1 MRFGRFLAVVA
12 CATLLAAC
20 ASTPT
25 PPAGEL
31 SGTPTAL
38 ESGPKKDPLN
48 TLNSTGRAGTLS
60 RSTVVNVDQSSVD
73 WLRGPSSDIWDRI
86 RKGFAMPDLEGT
98 LVDDR
103 TQWYAARPDY
113 MERMVGRS
121 SRYLYHIVEELE
133 RRKMPTELA
142 LLPFVES
149 AFNPQAEST
158 AKAAGMWQFIPST
171 GKTYNLKQNMFR
183 DERRD
188 VLASTDAALDYLQRL
203 YDMFGDWQLALAAYN
218 WGEGAVSRAIAR
230 NQARGLPTDY
240 ASLTMP
246 TETRYYVPKLQAVKN
261 IIANPAAYGVRLP
274 EIPDH
279 PYFVTVTTS
288 RDIDVALAAK
298 LANMPLD
305 EFKAL
310 NPSFNRPVILGA
322 ANPQILLPFENA
334 ERFQYNL
341 NTYRGGLSSW
351 TTVTVDSRERVES
364 LAARLNVD
372 VDTLREINR
381 IPKGMRLKAGSTV
394 MIPRTERHDQDISA
408 SLVDT
413 AMLAVEPD
421 VPDAK
426 RVVVRAGRK
435 DTVSTVARRY
445 GVSVKQVQSWNK
457 LSGSKLVAGQSLVL
471 MLRPNSAAAM
481 RAERA
486 GDEDDTPAKAA
497 PHGKSGG
504 KTQAVAKSEKSDKV
518 EKSSRSAKSANAEP
532 RKRVVVEA
540 SPHGSTSKSS
550 GKSATRESKSSP
562 TPATKSKSSRA
573 Q

>member
-1 MRFGRFLAVVA
+1 MKIGRLLAVVA
-12 CATLLAAC
+12 CAALLAAC

-25 PPAGEL
+25 PPEGADGAA
-31 SGTPTAL
+31 TAQTARRQ
-38 ESGPKKDPLN
+38 DPLN
-48 TLNSTGRAGTLS
+48 TLSDKSALSST
-60 RSTVVNVDQSSVD
+60 STINVDQGGLD
-73 WLRGPSSDIWDRI
+73 WLRGPSNDIWDRI
-86 RKGFAMPDLEGT
+86 RRGFAMQDLEGT

-103 TQWYAARPDY
+103 TQWYAQRPEY

-133 RRKMPTELA
+133 QRKMPTELA

-149 AFNPQAEST
+149 AFNPQAQST

-171 GKTYNLKQNMFR
+171 GKSYNLKQNMFR

-188 VLASTDAALDYLQRL
+188 VLASTDAALDYLARL
-203 YDMFGDWQLALAAYN
+203 YDMFGDWHLALAAYN

-240 ASLTMP
+240 ASLPMP
-246 TETRYYVPKLQAVKN
+246 NETRYYVPKLQAVKN
-261 IIANPAAYGVRLP
+261 IIANPAAYGVKLP

-288 RDIDVALAAK
+288 RDIDVNLAAK
-298 LANMPLD
+298 LADMSVE

-322 ANPQILLPFENA
+322 SNPQILLPFDNA

-351 TTVTVDSRERVES
+351 AAVTVDSRERVES

-372 VDTLREINR
+372 ADTLREINS

-394 MIPRTERHDQDISA
+394 MIPRSGRHDQDISA
-408 SLVDT
+408 TLADS
-413 AMLAVEPD
+413 AMLAMEPD
-421 VPDAK
+421 LPDAR
-426 RVVVRAGRK
+426 RVVVRAGRR
-435 DTVSTVARRY
+435 DTVTSVARRY
-445 GVSVKQVQSWNK
+445 GVSTGQVQSWNK
-457 LSGSKLVAGQSLVL
+457 LSGTKLVAGQSLVL
-471 MLRPNSAAAM
+471 MVPVRGAGAVRAA

-486 GDEDDTPAKAA
+486 DRAERAERAERSEPASRKEASGKA
-497 PHGKSGG
+497 GKGARVVRVAAKG
-504 KTQAVAKSEKSDKV
+504 KGEARQ
-518 EKSSRSAKSANAEP
+518 
-532 RKRVVVEA
+532 RVVVEA
-540 SPHGSTSKSS
+540 SPRRA
-550 GKSATRESKSSP
+550 GKAPAVAKVSAKT
-562 TPATKSKSSRA
+562 TTKASAKGAKAR
-573 Q
+573 

>member
-1 MRFGRFLAVVA
+1 MA
-12 CATLLAAC
+12 
-20 ASTPT
+20 
-25 PPAGEL
+25 
-31 SGTPTAL
+31 GTPTAL
-38 ESGPKKDPLN
+38 ESGPAKDPLN
-48 TLNSTGRAGTLS
+48 TLNSTGRAGSLAS
-60 RSTVVNVDQSSVD
+60 SNVAKVDQSSVD
-73 WLRGPSSDIWDRI
+73 WLRGPSNDIWDRI

-171 GKTYNLKQNMFR
+171 GKSYNLKQNMFR

-188 VLASTDAALDYLQRL
+188 VLASTDAALDYLSRL

-246 TETRYYVPKLQAVKN
+246 NETRYYVPKLQAVKN
-261 IIANPAAYGVRLP
+261 IIANPAAYGVKLP

-322 ANPQILLPFENA
+322 ANPQILLPFDNA

-341 NTYRGGLSSW
+341 NTYRGGLSTW
-351 TTVTVDSRERVES
+351 TAISVDSRERVEA

-372 VDTLREINR
+372 ADTLREINR

-394 MIPRTERHDQDISA
+394 MIPRTERHDQDVSA

-426 RVVVRAGRK
+426 RVVVKAGRK
-435 DTVSTVARRY
+435 DTVVSVARRY
-445 GVSVKQVQSWNK
+445 GVSPRQVQSWNK

-471 MLRPNSAAAM
+471 MVRPNSAAAA
-481 RAERA
+481 RAER
-486 GDEDDTPAKAA
+486 GDDGDDTPARGAA
-497 PHGKSGG
+497 QGKSHGK
-504 KTQAVAKSEKSDKV
+504 TVAAKSEKTSKSTKS
-518 EKSSRSAKSANAEP
+518 EKAEKAEP
-532 RKRVVVEA
+532 RKHVVVEA
-540 SPHGSTSKSS
+540 SPRKGTAKSTSKPAPAAPAKPAAAAKS
-550 GKSATRESKSSP
+550 GKGH
-562 TPATKSKSSRA
+562 SR
-573 Q
+573 

>member
-1 MRFGRFLAVVA
+1 MA
-12 CATLLAAC
+12 
-20 ASTPT
+20 
-25 PPAGEL
+25 
-31 SGTPTAL
+31 GTPTAL

-48 TLNSTGRAGTLS
+48 TLNSTGRAGSLS
-60 RSTVVNVDQSSVD
+60 GTNVVNVDQSGVD

-86 RKGFAMPDLEGT
+86 RKGFAMPELEGT

-188 VLASTDAALDYLQRL
+188 VLASTDAALDYLSRL
-203 YDMFGDWQLALAAYN
+203 YDMFGDWHLALAAYN

-246 TETRYYVPKLQAVKN
+246 NETRYYVPKLQAVKN
-261 IIANPAAYGVRLP
+261 IIANPAAYGVKLP

-322 ANPQILLPFENA
+322 ANPQILLPFDNA

-351 TTVTVDSRERVES
+351 TTVTVDSRERVEA

-372 VDTLREINR
+372 ADTLREINR

-394 MIPRTERHDQDISA
+394 MIPRNERHDQDISA

-426 RVVVRAGRK
+426 RVVVKAGRK
-435 DTVSTVARRY
+435 DTVSSVAHRY
-445 GVSVKQVQSWNK
+445 GVSTRQVQSWNR

-471 MLRPNSAAAM
+471 MVRPNSAAAA
-481 RAERA
+481 RAER
-486 GDEDDTPAKAA
+486 GDDGDDTPARATT
-497 PHGKSGG
+497 HGKTRG
-504 KTQAVAKSEKSDKV
+504 KTQAQAAAKSEK
-518 EKSSRSAKSANAEP
+518 AEP

-540 SPHGSTSKSS
+540 TPRKGAAKSTGKPAPAAPSKSTASAKSTKS
-550 GKSATRESKSSP
+550 GKAHSH
-562 TPATKSKSSRA
+562 
-573 Q
+573 

>member
-1 MRFGRFLAVVA
+1 MQFGRFLAVVA
-12 CATLLAAC
+12 CAALVAAC

-25 PPAGEL
+25 PPAGEMA
-31 SGTPTAL
+31 GTTTAL
-38 ESGPKKDPLN
+38 ESGPPKDPLN
-48 TLNSTGRAGTLS
+48 TLNSTGKPGTLGS
-60 RSTVVNVDQSSVD
+60 TTVVNVDQVSLD
-73 WLRGPSSDIWDRI
+73 WLRGPSNDIWDRI
-86 RKGFAMPDLEGT
+86 RRGFAMQDLEGT

-171 GKTYNLKQNMFR
+171 GKSYNLKQNMFR

-188 VLASTDAALDYLQRL
+188 VLASTDAALDYLSRL
-203 YDMFGDWQLALAAYN
+203 YDMFGDWHLALAAYN

-246 TETRYYVPKLQAVKN
+246 NETRYYVPKLQAVKN
-261 IIANPAAYGVRLP
+261 IIANPATYGVKLP

-322 ANPQILLPFENA
+322 ANPQILLPFDNA
-334 ERFQYNL
+334 ERFQFNL

-351 TTVTVDSRERVES
+351 TAVTVDSRERVEA

-372 VDTLREINR
+372 ADTLREINR

-394 MIPRTERHDQDISA
+394 MIPRSERHDQDISA

-413 AMLAVEPD
+413 AMLSVEPD

-426 RVVVRAGRK
+426 RIVVRASRR
-435 DTVSTVARRY
+435 DTVVSVARRY
-445 GVSVKQVQSWNK
+445 GVSPRQVQSWNK

-471 MLRPNSAAAM
+471 MVRPNSAAAA
-481 RAERA
+481 RAAR
-486 GDEDDTPAKAA
+486 DDDDDTPVRAA
-497 PHGKSGG
+497 TRGKPEPRGRADS
-504 KTQAVAKSEKSDKV
+504 
-518 EKSSRSAKSANAEP
+518 KSARAEKTEKAEP

-540 SPHGSTSKSS
+540 TPRKGAAKPASRAAPAKVVRETKPSPAPKASASSKS
-550 GKSATRESKSSP
+550 KVH
-562 TPATKSKSSRA
+562 
-573 Q
+573 

>member
-1 MRFGRFLAVVA
+1 MKIGRLLAVVA
-12 CATLLAAC
+12 CAALLAAC
-20 ASTPT
+20 AGTPT
-25 PPAGEL
+25 PPGAADGV
-31 SGTPTAL
+31 STTA
-38 ESGPKKDPLN
+38 SASKPAYSKPDPLN
-48 TLNSTGRAGTLS
+48 SINSAAVINLDRDSL
-60 RSTVVNVDQSSVD
+60 D
-73 WLRGPSSDIWDRI
+73 WMRGPSSDIWDRI
-86 RKGFAMPDLEGT
+86 RRGFGMPDLEGT

-103 TQWYAARPDY
+103 TQWYAQRPEY
-113 MERMVGRS
+113 MERMVARS

-171 GKTYNLKQNMFR
+171 GKDYKLKQNMFR

-246 TETRYYVPKLQAVKN
+246 NETRYYVPKLQAVKN
-261 IIANPAAYGVRLP
+261 IIANPQMYGVKLP
-274 EIPDH
+274 DIPDH

-288 RDIDVALAAK
+288 RDIDVSLAAK

-322 ANPQILLPFENA
+322 ANPQILLPFDNA

-351 TTVTVDSRERVES
+351 TAVTVDNRERIEA
-364 LAARLNVD
+364 LAARLNID
-372 VDTLREINR
+372 ADTIREINR

-394 MIPRTERHDQDISA
+394 VVPRSENHSQDISA
-408 SLVDT
+408 TL
-413 AMLAVEPD
+413 AENAIMAVEPD
-421 VPDAK
+421 VPDAR
-426 RVVVRAGRK
+426 RVVVRAGRR
-435 DTVSTVARRY
+435 DTVVSLAHRY
-445 GVSVKQVQSWNK
+445 GVSAGQVQSWNK
-457 LSGSKLVAGQSLVL
+457 LSGTKLVAGQSLVL
-471 MLRPNSAAAM
+471 MVPARSAARFASATDTQSTASALAPVRGELVQATAKG
-481 RAERA
+481 RAAGRQRVTVEAAPRKAAAGAGRA
-486 GDEDDTPAKAA
+486 AKAA
-497 PHGKSGG
+497 P
-504 KTQAVAKSEKSDKV
+504 AVPAAKAGAKP
-518 EKSSRSAKSANAEP
+518 SAKPA
-532 RKRVVVEA
+532 
-540 SPHGSTSKSS
+540 
-550 GKSATRESKSSP
+550 GKAAAA
-562 TPATKSKSSRA
+562 PAKTKAHAR
-573 Q
+573 

>member
-1 MRFGRFLAVVA
+1 MKIGRLLAVVA
-12 CATLLAAC
+12 CAALLAAC

-25 PPAGEL
+25 PPEGADGAA
-31 SGTPTAL
+31 TAQTA
-38 ESGPKKDPLN
+38 KRDPLN
-48 TLNSTGRAGTLS
+48 TLSDKSALSST
-60 RSTVVNVDQSSVD
+60 STINVDQGGLD
-73 WLRGPSSDIWDRI
+73 WLRGPSNDIWDRI
-86 RKGFAMPDLEGT
+86 RRGFAMTDLEGT

-103 TQWYAARPDY
+103 TQWYAQRPEY

-133 RRKMPTELA
+133 QRKMPTELA

-149 AFNPQAEST
+149 AFNPQAQST

-171 GKTYNLKQNMFR
+171 GKSYNLKQNMFR

-188 VLASTDAALDYLQRL
+188 VLASTDAALDYLARL
-203 YDMFGDWQLALAAYN
+203 YDMFGDWHLALAAYN

-240 ASLTMP
+240 ASLPMP
-246 TETRYYVPKLQAVKN
+246 NETRYYVPKLQAVKN
-261 IIANPAAYGVRLP
+261 IIANPAAYGVKLP

-288 RDIDVALAAK
+288 RDIDVNLAAK
-298 LANMPLD
+298 LADMSVE

-322 ANPQILLPFENA
+322 SNPQILLPFDNA

-351 TTVTVDSRERVES
+351 AAVTVDSRERVES

-372 VDTLREINR
+372 ADTLREINS

-394 MIPRTERHDQDISA
+394 MIPRSGRHDQDISA
-408 SLVDT
+408 TLADS
-413 AMLAVEPD
+413 AMLAMEPD
-421 VPDAK
+421 LPDAR
-426 RVVVRAGRK
+426 RVVVRAGRR
-435 DTVSTVARRY
+435 DTVTSVARRY
-445 GVSVKQVQSWNK
+445 GVSAGQVQSWNK
-457 LSGSKLVAGQSLVL
+457 LSGTKLVAGQSLVL
-471 MLRPNSAAAM
+471 MVPVRGAGAVRAA

-486 GDEDDTPAKAA
+486 DRAERAERAER
-497 PHGKSGG
+497 S
-504 KTQAVAKSEKSDKV
+504 TQASRKEPSGKAGKAGKV
-518 EKSSRSAKSANAEP
+518 VRVSAKGKGEA
-532 RKRVVVEA
+532 RQRVVVEA
-540 SPHGSTSKSS
+540 SPRRA
-550 GKSATRESKSSP
+550 GKAPAVAKVSAKT
-562 TPATKSKSSRA
+562 TTKASAKGVKAR
-573 Q
+573 

>member
-1 MRFGRFLAVVA
+1 MKIGRLLAVVA
-12 CATLLAAC
+12 CAALLAAC

-25 PPAGEL
+25 PPGAADGV
-31 SGTPTAL
+31 TTTA
-38 ESGPKKDPLN
+38 SASKPAYSKPDPLN
-48 TLNSTGRAGTLS
+48 SINSAAVINLDRDSL
-60 RSTVVNVDQSSVD
+60 D

-86 RKGFAMPDLEGT
+86 RRGFGMPDLEGT

-103 TQWYAARPDY
+103 TQWYAQRPEY
-113 MERMVGRS
+113 MERMVARS

-171 GKTYNLKQNMFR
+171 GKDYKLKQNMFR

-246 TETRYYVPKLQAVKN
+246 NETRYYVPKLQAVKN
-261 IIANPAAYGVRLP
+261 IIANPQMYGVKLP
-274 EIPDH
+274 DIPDH

-288 RDIDVALAAK
+288 RDIDVSLAAK
-298 LANMPLD
+298 LANMPID

-322 ANPQILLPFENA
+322 ANPQILLPFDNA

-351 TTVTVDSRERVES
+351 SAVTVDSRERIEA

-372 VDTLREINR
+372 ADTLREINS

-394 MIPRTERHDQDISA
+394 MIPRSGRHDQDISA
-408 SLVDT
+408 TLADS
-413 AMLAVEPD
+413 AMLAMEPD
-421 VPDAK
+421 LPDAR
-426 RVVVRAGRK
+426 RVVVRASRR
-435 DTVSTVARRY
+435 DTVASVARRY
-445 GVSVKQVQSWNK
+445 GVSAGQVQSWNK
-457 LSGSKLVAGQSLVL
+457 LSGTKLVAGQSLVL
-471 MLRPNSAAAM
+471 MVPVRGAGAVRAARAEQAD

-486 GDEDDTPAKAA
+486 EHSERAERSSK
-497 PHGKSGG
+497 GG
-504 KTQAVAKSEKSDKV
+504 IVRT
-518 EKSSRSAKSANAEP
+518 SAKGKAEP
-532 RKRVVVEA
+532 RKRITVEA
-540 SPHGSTSKSS
+540 SSRHTAAK
-550 GKSATRESKSSP
+550 AARESKPGP
-562 TPATKSKSSRA
+562 TVKASAKAGTKGAKAR
-573 Q
+573 

>member
-1 MRFGRFLAVVA
+1 MKIGRLLAVVA

-25 PPAGEL
+25 PPDGANGAA
-31 SGTPTAL
+31 TAQTA
-38 ESGPKKDPLN
+38 KRQDPLN
-48 TLNSTGRAGTLS
+48 SLSDKSALSSASTI
-60 RSTVVNVDQSSVD
+60 NVDQGGLD
-73 WLRGPSSDIWDRI
+73 WLRGPSNDIWDRI
-86 RKGFAMPDLEGT
+86 RRGFAMQDLEGT

-103 TQWYAARPDY
+103 TQWYAQRPEY

-149 AFNPQAEST
+149 AFNPQAQST

-171 GKTYNLKQNMFR
+171 GKSYNLKQNMFR

-188 VLASTDAALDYLQRL
+188 VLASTDAALDYLARL
-203 YDMFGDWQLALAAYN
+203 YDMFGDWHLALAAYN

-240 ASLTMP
+240 ASLPMP
-246 TETRYYVPKLQAVKN
+246 NETRYYVPKLQAVKN

-288 RDIDVALAAK
+288 RDIDVNLAAK
-298 LANMPLD
+298 LADMSVE

-322 ANPQILLPFENA
+322 SNPQILLPFDNA

-351 TTVTVDSRERVES
+351 SAVTVDSRERIEA

-372 VDTLREINR
+372 ADTLREINS

-394 MIPRTERHDQDISA
+394 MIPRSGRHDQDISA
-408 SLVDT
+408 TLADS
-413 AMLAVEPD
+413 AMLAMEPD
-421 VPDAK
+421 LPDAR
-426 RVVVRAGRK
+426 RVVVRASRR
-435 DTVSTVARRY
+435 DTVASVARRY
-445 GVSVKQVQSWNK
+445 GVSAGQVQSWNK
-457 LSGSKLVAGQSLVL
+457 LSGTKLVAGQSLVL
-471 MLRPNSAAAM
+471 MVPVRGAGAVRAARAEQAD

-486 GDEDDTPAKAA
+486 DRADRSERSSKGGVVRASAK
-497 PHGKSGG
+497 G
-504 KTQAVAKSEKSDKV
+504 KT
-518 EKSSRSAKSANAEP
+518 EP
-532 RKRVVVEA
+532 RKRVTVEA
-540 SPHGSTSKSS
+540 SSRRTAVKAAP
-550 GKSATRESKSSP
+550 ARVVRESKPGP
-562 TPATKSKSSRA
+562 TVKASAKAGTKGAKAR
-573 Q
+573 

>member
-1 MRFGRFLAVVA
+1 MKIGRLLAVVA
-12 CATLLAAC
+12 CAALLAAC

-25 PPAGEL
+25 PPEGADGAA
-31 SGTPTAL
+31 TAQTARRQ
-38 ESGPKKDPLN
+38 DPLN
-48 TLNSTGRAGTLS
+48 TLSDKSALSST
-60 RSTVVNVDQSSVD
+60 STINVDQGGLD
-73 WLRGPSSDIWDRI
+73 WLRGPSNDIWDRI
-86 RKGFAMPDLEGT
+86 RRGFAMTDLEGT

-103 TQWYAARPDY
+103 TQWYAQRPEY

-133 RRKMPTELA
+133 QRKMPTELA

-149 AFNPQAEST
+149 AFNPQAQST

-171 GKTYNLKQNMFR
+171 GKSYNLKQNMFR

-188 VLASTDAALDYLQRL
+188 VLASTDAALDYLARL
-203 YDMFGDWQLALAAYN
+203 YDMFGDWHLALAAYN

-240 ASLTMP
+240 ASLPMP
-246 TETRYYVPKLQAVKN
+246 NETRYYVPKLQAVKN
-261 IIANPAAYGVRLP
+261 IIANPAAYGVKLP

-288 RDIDVALAAK
+288 RDIDVNLAAK
-298 LANMPLD
+298 LADMSVE

-322 ANPQILLPFENA
+322 SNPQILLPFDNA

-351 TTVTVDSRERVES
+351 AAVTVDSRERVES

-372 VDTLREINR
+372 ADTLREINS

-394 MIPRTERHDQDISA
+394 MIPRSGRHDQDISA
-408 SLVDT
+408 TLADS
-413 AMLAVEPD
+413 AMLAMEPD
-421 VPDAK
+421 LPDAR
-426 RVVVRAGRK
+426 RVVVRASRR
-435 DTVSTVARRY
+435 DTVATVARRY
-445 GVSVKQVQSWNK
+445 GVSAGQVQSWNK
-457 LSGSKLVAGQSLVL
+457 LSGTKLVAGQSLVL
-471 MLRPNSAAAM
+471 MVPVRGAGAVRAA

-486 GDEDDTPAKAA
+486 DRAERAERSEPASHKEPSGKA
-497 PHGKSGG
+497 GKG
-504 KTQAVAKSEKSDKV
+504 ARVV
-518 EKSSRSAKSANAEP
+518 RVSAKGKADT
-532 RKRVVVEA
+532 RQRVVVEA
-540 SPHGSTSKSS
+540 SPRRA
-550 GKSATRESKSSP
+550 GKAPAVAKVSAKT
-562 TPATKSKSSRA
+562 TTKASAKGAKAR
-573 Q
+573 

>member
-1 MRFGRFLAVVA
+1 MKIGRLLAVVA
-12 CATLLAAC
+12 CAALLAAC

-25 PPAGEL
+25 PPDADADGA
-31 SGTPTAL
+31 TAQTARR
-38 ESGPKKDPLN
+38 PDPLN
-48 TLNSTGRAGTLS
+48 SLSGKSALSSTTI
-60 RSTVVNVDQSSVD
+60 NVDQGGLD
-73 WLRGPSSDIWDRI
+73 WLRGPSNDIWDRI
-86 RKGFAMPDLEGT
+86 RRGFAMQDLEGT

-103 TQWYAARPDY
+103 TQWYAQRPEY

-149 AFNPQAEST
+149 AFNPQAQSS

-171 GKTYNLKQNMFR
+171 GKSYNLKQNMFR

-203 YDMFGDWQLALAAYN
+203 YDMFGDWHLALAAYN

-246 TETRYYVPKLQAVKN
+246 NETRYYVPKLQAVKN

-288 RDIDVALAAK
+288 RDIDVNLAAK
-298 LANMPLD
+298 LADMTLE

-322 ANPQILLPFENA
+322 SNPQILLPFDNA

-351 TTVTVDSRERVES
+351 TAVTVDGRERVES

-372 VDTLREINR
+372 ADTLREINS

-394 MIPRTERHDQDISA
+394 MIPRSGRHDQDISA
-408 SLVDT
+408 TLADT
-413 AMLAVEPD
+413 AMLAMEPD
-421 VPDAK
+421 LPDAR
-426 RVVVRAGRK
+426 RVVVRAGRR
-435 DTVSTVARRY
+435 DTVASVARRY
-445 GVSVKQVQSWNK
+445 GVSQGQVQSWNK
-457 LSGSKLVAGQSLVL
+457 LSGTKLVAGQSLVL
-471 MLRPNSAAAM
+471 MVPVRGAGAVRAA

-486 GDEDDTPAKAA
+486 DRAEREERAERGSK
-497 PHGKSGG
+497 GG
-504 KTQAVAKSEKSDKV
+504 IVRV
-518 EKSSRSAKSANAEP
+518 SAKGGRGKAEP
-532 RKRVVVEA
+532 RKRITVEA
-540 SPHGSTSKSS
+540 SARGGAKAAPARVVREAKAGPVVKASAKSS
-550 GKSATRESKSSP
+550 VKASSKGSKTR
-562 TPATKSKSSRA
+562 
-573 Q
+573 

>member
-1 MRFGRFLAVVA
+1 MKIGRLLAVVA
-12 CATLLAAC
+12 CAALLAAC

-25 PPAGEL
+25 PPEGADGAA
-31 SGTPTAL
+31 TAQTARRQ
-38 ESGPKKDPLN
+38 DPLN
-48 TLNSTGRAGTLS
+48 TLSDKSALSST
-60 RSTVVNVDQSSVD
+60 STINVDQGGLD
-73 WLRGPSSDIWDRI
+73 WLRGPSNDIWDRI
-86 RKGFAMPDLEGT
+86 RRGFAMTDLEGT

-103 TQWYAARPDY
+103 TQWYAQRPEY

-133 RRKMPTELA
+133 QRKMPTELA

-149 AFNPQAEST
+149 AFNPQAQST

-171 GKTYNLKQNMFR
+171 GKSYNLKQNMFR

-188 VLASTDAALDYLQRL
+188 VLASTDAALDYLARL
-203 YDMFGDWQLALAAYN
+203 YDMFGDWHLALAAYN

-240 ASLTMP
+240 ASLPMP
-246 TETRYYVPKLQAVKN
+246 NETRYYVPKLQAVKN
-261 IIANPAAYGVRLP
+261 IIANPAAYGVKLP

-288 RDIDVALAAK
+288 RDIDVNLAAK
-298 LANMPLD
+298 LADMSVE

-322 ANPQILLPFENA
+322 SNPQILLPFDNA

-351 TTVTVDSRERVES
+351 AAVTVDSRERVES

-372 VDTLREINR
+372 ADTLREINS

-394 MIPRTERHDQDISA
+394 MIPRSGRHDQDISA
-408 SLVDT
+408 TLADS
-413 AMLAVEPD
+413 AMLAMEPD
-421 VPDAK
+421 LPDAR
-426 RVVVRAGRK
+426 RVVVRAGRR
-435 DTVSTVARRY
+435 DTVTSVARRY
-445 GVSVKQVQSWNK
+445 GVSTGQVQSWNK
-457 LSGSKLVAGQSLVL
+457 LSGTKLVAGQSLVL
-471 MLRPNSAAAM
+471 MVPVRGAGAVRAA

-486 GDEDDTPAKAA
+486 DRAERAERAELPSRKEPA
-497 PHGKSGG
+497 GKGG
-504 KTQAVAKSEKSDKV
+504 KVV
-518 EKSSRSAKSANAEP
+518 RVSAKGKADT
-532 RKRVVVEA
+532 RQRVVVEA
-540 SPHGSTSKSS
+540 SPRRASKAPAVA
-550 GKSATRESKSSP
+550 KVSAKT
-562 TPATKSKSSRA
+562 TTKASAKGVKAR
-573 Q
+573 

>member
-12 CATLLAAC
+12 CAALLAAC
-20 ASTPT
+20 AGTPT
-25 PPAGEL
+25 PPAGEMA
-31 SGTPTAL
+31 GTPTAL
-38 ESGPKKDPLN
+38 ESGPPKDPLN
-48 TLNSTGRAGTLS
+48 TLNSTGRAGSLAGAP
-60 RSTVVNVDQSSVD
+60 VVNVDQASVD
-73 WLRGPSSDIWDRI
+73 WLRGPSADIWARI
-86 RKGFAMPDLEGT
+86 RKGFTMPDLEGT

-133 RRKMPTELA
+133 RRNMPTELA

-158 AKAAGMWQFIPST
+158 AKAAGMWQFIPSA
-171 GKTYNLKQNMFR
+171 GKSYNLKQNMFR

-188 VLASTDAALDYLQRL
+188 VLASTDAALDYLSRL
-203 YDMFGDWQLALAAYN
+203 HDMFGDWHLALAAYN

-246 TETRYYVPKLQAVKN
+246 NETRYYVPKLQAVKN
-261 IIANPAAYGVRLP
+261 IIANPAAYGVKLP
-274 EIPDH
+274 DIPDH

-322 ANPQILLPFENA
+322 ANPQILLPFDNA

-341 NTYRGGLSSW
+341 NTYRGGLSTW
-351 TTVTVDSRERVES
+351 TAISVDSRERVEA

-372 VDTLREINR
+372 ADTLREINR

-426 RVVVRAGRK
+426 RVVVKAGRR
-435 DTVSTVARRY
+435 DTVVSVARRY
-445 GVSVKQVQSWNK
+445 GVSPRQVQSWNK

-471 MLRPNSAAAM
+471 MLRPNSAAAA
-481 RAERA
+481 RAER
-486 GDEDDTPAKAA
+486 GDDGDDAPARSAA
-497 PHGKSGG
+497 RGKSTG
-504 KTQAVAKSEKSDKV
+504 KPAGKAVAARSSKADKAEK
-518 EKSSRSAKSANAEP
+518 AEP

-540 SPHGSTSKSS
+540 
-550 GKSATRESKSSP
+550 
-562 TPATKSKSSRA
+562 TPRKAAATKSAAKPAPAKSTSSATSAKSTKGHAR
-573 Q
+573 

>member
-1 MRFGRFLAVVA
+1 MKFGRLLAVFA
-12 CATLLAAC
+12 CAALLAAC

-25 PPAGEL
+25 PPTGATAGATTSL
-31 SGTPTAL
+31 VDS
-38 ESGPKKDPLN
+38 SKKDPLN
-48 TLNSTGRAGTLS
+48 TLNSTGTAGSLS
-60 RSTVVNVDQSSVD
+60 STTVINVDEVSVD
-73 WLRGPSSDIWDRI
+73 WMRGPSTDIWDRI
-86 RKGFAMPDLEGT
+86 RRGFAMQDLEGT

-103 TQWYAARPDY
+103 TQWYAARPEY

-188 VLASTDAALDYLQRL
+188 VLASTDAALDYLGRL
-203 YDMFGDWQLALAAYN
+203 YDMFGDWHLALAAYN

-246 TETRYYVPKLQAVKN
+246 NETRYYVPKLQAVKN
-261 IIANPAAYGVRLP
+261 IIANPAAYGVKLP
-274 EIPDH
+274 DIPDH

-298 LANMPLD
+298 LANMPIE

-310 NPSFNRPVILGA
+310 NPSFNKPVILGA
-322 ANPQILLPFENA
+322 ANPQILLPFDNA

-351 TTVTVDSRERVES
+351 TAVTVDSRERVEA

-372 VDTLREINR
+372 ADTLREINR

-394 MIPRTERHDQDISA
+394 MIPRTGPHDQDISA
-408 SLVDT
+408 SVAET
-413 AMLAVEPD
+413 AMMLVEPD
-421 VPDAK
+421 VPDAQ
-426 RVVVRAGRK
+426 RIVVKAGRR
-435 DTVSTVARRY
+435 DTVASVARRY
-445 GVSVKQVQSWNK
+445 GVSVRQVQSWNK
-457 LSGSKLVAGQSLVL
+457 LSGSKLVSGQSLVL
-471 MLRPNSAAAM
+471 MVRPSVAARAAAEPPEPPARVGAPSPKGRSARAAHEVQARGKT
-481 RAERA
+481 RAEPVRRVA
-486 GDEDDTPAKAA
+486 AEPAARKSARPAKAA
-497 PHGKSGG
+497 P
-504 KTQAVAKSEKSDKV
+504 A
-518 EKSSRSAKSANAEP
+518 
-532 RKRVVVEA
+532 
-540 SPHGSTSKSS
+540 
-550 GKSATRESKSSP
+550 
-562 TPATKSKSSRA
+562 PATARAAAPAKAAPKASASKRGGH
-573 Q
+573 

>member
-1 MRFGRFLAVVA
+1 MA
-12 CATLLAAC
+12 
-20 ASTPT
+20 
-25 PPAGEL
+25 
-31 SGTPTAL
+31 GTPTAL
-38 ESGPKKDPLN
+38 ESGPPKDPLN
-48 TLNSTGRAGTLS
+48 TLNSTGRAGSLAS
-60 RSTVVNVDQSSVD
+60 GAPVVNVDQSSVD
-73 WLRGPSSDIWDRI
+73 WLRGPSSDIWGRI

-133 RRKMPTELA
+133 RRNMPTELA

-188 VLASTDAALDYLQRL
+188 VLASTDAALDYLSRL

-246 TETRYYVPKLQAVKN
+246 NETRYYVPKLQAVKN
-261 IIANPAAYGVRLP
+261 IIANPAAYGVKLP
-274 EIPDH
+274 DIPDH

-322 ANPQILLPFENA
+322 ANPQILLPFDNA

-341 NTYRGGLSSW
+341 NTYRGGLSTW
-351 TTVTVDSRERVES
+351 TAMTVDSRERVEA

-394 MIPRTERHDQDISA
+394 MIPRTDRHDQDISA

-421 VPDAK
+421 VPDAR
-426 RVVVRAGRK
+426 RVVVKAGRK
-435 DTVSTVARRY
+435 DTVSSVAHRY
-445 GVSVKQVQSWNK
+445 GVSVRQVQSWNK

-471 MLRPNSAAAM
+471 MVRPNSAAAA
-481 RAERA
+481 RAER
-486 GDEDDTPAKAA
+486 GDDGDDTPVRGKAVHGKTVSAKA
-497 PHGKSGG
+497 
-504 KTQAVAKSEKSDKV
+504 EKA
-518 EKSSRSAKSANAEP
+518 EKASVSRSSKAEKAEP

-540 SPHGSTSKSS
+540 APRKGATATRSTSKPAPAAPAKSTSS
-550 GKSATRESKSSP
+550 AKAAK
-562 TPATKSKSSRA
+562 AHSR
-573 Q
+573 

>member
-1 MRFGRFLAVVA
+1 MPPD
-12 CATLLAAC
+12 ATDGVTATASAAK
-20 ASTPT
+20 
-25 PPAGEL
+25 PAY
-31 SGTPTAL
+31 SKP
-38 ESGPKKDPLN
+38 DPLN
-48 TLNSTGRAGTLS
+48 SINSTGVINLDRDSL
-60 RSTVVNVDQSSVD
+60 D

-86 RKGFAMPDLEGT
+86 RRGFAMPDLEGT

-103 TQWYAARPDY
+103 TQWYAQRPEY

-171 GKTYNLKQNMFR
+171 GKSYNLKQNMFR

-240 ASLTMP
+240 ASLNMP
-246 TETRYYVPKLQAVKN
+246 NETRYYVPKLQAVKN
-261 IIANPAAYGVRLP
+261 IIANPQLYGVKLP
-274 EIPDH
+274 DIPDH

-288 RDIDVALAAK
+288 RDIDVSLAAK
-298 LANMPLD
+298 LANLPLD

-322 ANPQILLPFENA
+322 ANPQILLPFDNA

-351 TTVTVDSRERVES
+351 TAVTVDNRERIEA
-364 LAARLNVD
+364 LAARLNID
-372 VDTLREINR
+372 ADTIREINR

-394 MIPRTERHDQDISA
+394 VVPRSEERNQDISA
-408 SLVDT
+408 TLAESATL
-413 AMLAVEPD
+413 AMEPD
-421 VPDAK
+421 VPDA
-426 RVVVRAGRK
+426 RRLVVRAGRR
-435 DTVSTVARRY
+435 DTVASVAHRY
-445 GVSVKQVQSWNK
+445 GVSPGQVQSWNK
-457 LSGSKLVAGQSLVL
+457 LSGTKLVAGQSLVL
-471 MLRPNSAAAM
+471 MVPAGSAAARM
-481 RAERA
+481 ASAPPAPSTASALVPTRAERPEVVRASAKGRA
-486 GDEDDTPAKAA
+486 GARQRVTVEAAPHKMAAGKGTAKAAPVVKASAKPAGRSAASSSGGPAKAA
-497 PHGKSGG
+497 GK
-504 KTQAVAKSEKSDKV
+504 KA
-518 EKSSRSAKSANAEP
+518 
-532 RKRVVVEA
+532 
-540 SPHGSTSKSS
+540 H
-550 GKSATRESKSSP
+550 TR
-562 TPATKSKSSRA
+562 
-573 Q
+573 

>member
-1 MRFGRFLAVVA
+1 MKIGRLLAVVA
-12 CATLLAAC
+12 CAALLAAC

-25 PPAGEL
+25 PPEGADGAA
-31 SGTPTAL
+31 TAQTA
-38 ESGPKKDPLN
+38 KRQDPLN
-48 TLNSTGRAGTLS
+48 TLSDKSALSST
-60 RSTVVNVDQSSVD
+60 STINVDQGGLD
-73 WLRGPSSDIWDRI
+73 WLRGPSNDIWDRI
-86 RKGFAMPDLEGT
+86 RRGFAMQDLEGT

-103 TQWYAARPDY
+103 TQWYAQRPEY

-133 RRKMPTELA
+133 QRKMPTELA

-149 AFNPQAEST
+149 AFNPQAQST

-171 GKTYNLKQNMFR
+171 GKSYNLKQNMFR

-188 VLASTDAALDYLQRL
+188 VLASTDAALDYLARL
-203 YDMFGDWQLALAAYN
+203 YDMFGDWHLALAAYN

-240 ASLTMP
+240 ASLPMP
-246 TETRYYVPKLQAVKN
+246 NETRYYVPKLQAVKN
-261 IIANPAAYGVRLP
+261 IIANPAAYGVKLP

-288 RDIDVALAAK
+288 RDIDVNLAAK
-298 LANMPLD
+298 LADMSVE

-322 ANPQILLPFENA
+322 SNPQILLPFDNA

-351 TTVTVDSRERVES
+351 AAVTVDSRERVES

-372 VDTLREINR
+372 ADTLREINS

-394 MIPRTERHDQDISA
+394 MIPRSGRHDQDISA
-408 SLVDT
+408 TLADS
-413 AMLAVEPD
+413 AMLAMEPD
-421 VPDAK
+421 LPDAR
-426 RVVVRAGRK
+426 RVVVRASRR
-435 DTVSTVARRY
+435 DTVASVARRY
-445 GVSVKQVQSWNK
+445 GVSAGQVQSWNK
-457 LSGSKLVAGQSLVL
+457 LSGTKLVAGQSLVL
-471 MLRPNSAAAM
+471 MVPVRGAGAVRAA

-486 GDEDDTPAKAA
+486 DRAERAERSEQASRKEPSGKA
-497 PHGKSGG
+497 GKG
-504 KTQAVAKSEKSDKV
+504 ARVV
-518 EKSSRSAKSANAEP
+518 RVSAKGKGE
-532 RKRVVVEA
+532 RQRVVVEA
-540 SPHGSTSKSS
+540 SPRRA
-550 GKSATRESKSSP
+550 GKAPAVAKVSAKT
-562 TPATKSKSSRA
+562 TTKASAKGVKAR
-573 Q
+573 

>member
-1 MRFGRFLAVVA
+1 MKIGRLLAVVA
-12 CATLLAAC
+12 CAALLAAC

-25 PPAGEL
+25 PPEGADGAA
-31 SGTPTAL
+31 TAQTA
-38 ESGPKKDPLN
+38 KRDPLN
-48 TLNSTGRAGTLS
+48 TLSDKSALSST
-60 RSTVVNVDQSSVD
+60 STINVDQGGLD
-73 WLRGPSSDIWDRI
+73 WLRGPSNDIWDRI
-86 RKGFAMPDLEGT
+86 RRGFAMTDLEGT

-103 TQWYAARPDY
+103 TQWYAQRPEY

-133 RRKMPTELA
+133 QRKMPTELA

-149 AFNPQAEST
+149 AFNPQAQST

-171 GKTYNLKQNMFR
+171 GKSYNLKQNMFR

-188 VLASTDAALDYLQRL
+188 VLASTDAALDYLARL
-203 YDMFGDWQLALAAYN
+203 YDMFGDWHLALAAYN

-240 ASLTMP
+240 ASLPMP
-246 TETRYYVPKLQAVKN
+246 NETRYYVPKLQAVKN
-261 IIANPAAYGVRLP
+261 IIANPAAYGVKLP

-288 RDIDVALAAK
+288 RDIDVNLAAK
-298 LANMPLD
+298 LADMSVE

-322 ANPQILLPFENA
+322 SNPQILLPFDNA

-351 TTVTVDSRERVES
+351 AAVTVDSRERVES

-372 VDTLREINR
+372 ADTLREINS

-394 MIPRTERHDQDISA
+394 MIPRSGRHDQDISA
-408 SLVDT
+408 TLADS
-413 AMLAVEPD
+413 AMLAMEPD
-421 VPDAK
+421 LPDAR
-426 RVVVRAGRK
+426 RVVVRASRR
-435 DTVSTVARRY
+435 DTVASVARRY
-445 GVSVKQVQSWNK
+445 GVSAGQVQSWNK
-457 LSGSKLVAGQSLVL
+457 LSGTKLVAGQSLVL
-471 MLRPNSAAAM
+471 MVPVRGAGAVRAA

-486 GDEDDTPAKAA
+486 DRADRAERADRSERSEQASRKEST
-497 PHGKSGG
+497 GKGG
-504 KTQAVAKSEKSDKV
+504 KGARVV
-518 EKSSRSAKSANAEP
+518 RVSAKGEARQRA
-532 RKRVVVEA
+532 VVEA
-540 SPHGSTSKSS
+540 SPRRGGKAPAVAKVSAKTTTKAS
-550 GKSATRESKSSP
+550 GKGVKAR
-562 TPATKSKSSRA
+562 
-573 Q
+573 

>member
-1 MRFGRFLAVVA
+1 MKIGRLLAVVA
-12 CATLLAAC
+12 CAALLAAC

-25 PPAGEL
+25 PPEGADGAA
-31 SGTPTAL
+31 TAQTARRQ
-38 ESGPKKDPLN
+38 DPLN
-48 TLNSTGRAGTLS
+48 TLSDKSALSST
-60 RSTVVNVDQSSVD
+60 STINVDQGGLD

-86 RKGFAMPDLEGT
+86 RRGFAMTDLEGT

-103 TQWYAARPDY
+103 TQWYAQRPEY

-133 RRKMPTELA
+133 QRKMPTELA

-149 AFNPQAEST
+149 AFNPQAQST

-171 GKTYNLKQNMFR
+171 GKSYNLKQNMFR

-188 VLASTDAALDYLQRL
+188 VLASTDAALDYLARL
-203 YDMFGDWQLALAAYN
+203 YDMFGDWHLALAAYN

-240 ASLTMP
+240 ASLPMP
-246 TETRYYVPKLQAVKN
+246 NETRYYVPKLQAVKN
-261 IIANPAAYGVRLP
+261 IIANPAAYGVKLP

-288 RDIDVALAAK
+288 RDIDVNLAAK
-298 LANMPLD
+298 LADMSVE

-322 ANPQILLPFENA
+322 SNPQILLPFDNA

-351 TTVTVDSRERVES
+351 AAVTVDSRERVES

-372 VDTLREINR
+372 ADTLREINS

-394 MIPRTERHDQDISA
+394 MIPRSGRHDQDISA
-408 SLVDT
+408 TLADS
-413 AMLAVEPD
+413 AMLAMEPD
-421 VPDAK
+421 LPDAR
-426 RVVVRAGRK
+426 RVVVRASRR
-435 DTVSTVARRY
+435 DTVATVARRY
-445 GVSVKQVQSWNK
+445 GVSAGQVQSWNK
-457 LSGSKLVAGQSLVL
+457 LSGTKLVAGQSLVL
-471 MLRPNSAAAM
+471 MVPVRGAGAVRAA

-486 GDEDDTPAKAA
+486 DRAERAERVEHASRKEPA
-497 PHGKSGG
+497 GKGG
-504 KTQAVAKSEKSDKV
+504 KVV
-518 EKSSRSAKSANAEP
+518 RVSAKGKADT
-532 RKRVVVEA
+532 RQRVVVEA
-540 SPHGSTSKSS
+540 SPRRA
-550 GKSATRESKSSP
+550 GKAPAVAKVSAKT
-562 TPATKSKSSRA
+562 TTKASAKGVKAR
-573 Q
+573 

>member
-1 MRFGRFLAVVA
+1 MKFGRLLAVVA
-12 CATLLAAC
+12 CAALLAAC

-25 PPAGEL
+25 PPAADNTGATTAQN
-31 SGTPTAL
+31 STPA
-38 ESGPKKDPLN
+38 KKDPLN
-48 TLNSTGRAGTLS
+48 SLNSEKSTAFGT
-60 RSTVVNVDQSSVD
+60 STINVDQGGLD
-73 WLRGPSSDIWDRI
+73 WLQGPSTDIWDRI
-86 RKGFAMPDLEGT
+86 RRGFAMPDLEGT

-103 TQWYAARPDY
+103 TQWYAQRPEY

-149 AFNPQAEST
+149 AFNPQAQST

-188 VLASTDAALDYLQRL
+188 VLASTDAALDYLARL

-246 TETRYYVPKLQAVKN
+246 NETRYYVPKLQAVKN
-261 IIANPAAYGVRLP
+261 IIANPAAYGVKLP

-288 RDIDVALAAK
+288 RDIDVSLAAK

-322 ANPQILLPFENA
+322 SNPQILLPFDNA

-351 TTVTVDSRERVES
+351 TAVTVDNRERIEA
-364 LAARLNVD
+364 LAARLNID
-372 VDTLREINR
+372 VDTLREINS

-394 MIPRTERHDQDISA
+394 MIPRSGHHDQDISA
-408 SLVDT
+408 SLADT
-413 AMLAVEPD
+413 AMLSMEPD
-421 VPDAK
+421 VPDA
-426 RVVVRAGRK
+426 RRIVVRAGRR
-435 DTVSTVARRY
+435 DTVASVARRY
-445 GVSVKQVQSWNK
+445 GVSAGQVQSWNK
-457 LSGSKLVAGQSLVL
+457 LPGTKLVAGQSLVL
-471 MLRPNSAAAM
+471 MVPVRGAGAARAARAQAADDKPEIVRVSA
-481 RAERA
+481 
-486 GDEDDTPAKAA
+486 GGK
-497 PHGKSGG
+497 GKSAS
-504 KTQAVAKSEKSDKV
+504 KT
-518 EKSSRSAKSANAEP
+518 EP
-532 RKRVVVEA
+532 RKRITVEA
-540 SPHGSTSKSS
+540 RPRQAVRSAAPSHSVREAKASPAVKASAKSTAK
-550 GKSATRESKSSP
+550 GAKAR
-562 TPATKSKSSRA
+562 
-573 Q
+573 

>member
-1 MRFGRFLAVVA
+1 MA
-12 CATLLAAC
+12 
-20 ASTPT
+20 
-25 PPAGEL
+25 
-31 SGTPTAL
+31 GTPTAL

-48 TLNSTGRAGTLS
+48 TLNSTGRAGSLS
-60 RSTVVNVDQSSVD
+60 SNTVVNVDQSSVD

-86 RKGFAMPDLEGT
+86 RKGFAMPELEGT

-171 GKTYNLKQNMFR
+171 GKSYNLKQNMFR

-188 VLASTDAALDYLQRL
+188 VLASTDAALDYLSRL
-203 YDMFGDWQLALAAYN
+203 YDMFGDWHLALAAYN

-246 TETRYYVPKLQAVKN
+246 NETRYYVPKLQAVKN
-261 IIANPAAYGVRLP
+261 IIANPAAYGVKLP

-298 LANMPLD
+298 LASMPLD

-322 ANPQILLPFENA
+322 ANPQILLPFDNA

-341 NTYRGGLSSW
+341 NVYRGGLSSW
-351 TTVTVDSRERVES
+351 TAVTVDSRERVES

-426 RVVVRAGRK
+426 RVVVKAGRK
-435 DTVSTVARRY
+435 DTVSSVAHRY
-445 GVSVKQVQSWNK
+445 GVSARQVQSWNK

-471 MLRPNSAAAM
+471 MLRPNSAAAA
-481 RAERA
+481 RAER
-486 GDEDDTPAKAA
+486 GDDGDDTPARSSA
-497 PHGKSGG
+497 HGKARG
-504 KTQAVAKSEKSDKV
+504 KTQVAAKPEKA
-518 EKSSRSAKSANAEP
+518 EKSSKPEKAEKAEP

-540 SPHGSTSKSS
+540 APRKATAKSTSKP
-550 GKSATRESKSSP
+550 APAAAPKSSSS
-562 TPATKSKSSRA
+562 AKASKGHA
-573 Q
+573 H

>member
-1 MRFGRFLAVVA
+1 MKIGRLLAVVA
-12 CATLLAAC
+12 CAALLAAC

-25 PPAGEL
+25 PPDGAYGAA
-31 SGTPTAL
+31 TAQTA
-38 ESGPKKDPLN
+38 KRQDPLN
-48 TLNSTGRAGTLS
+48 SLSDKSALSSASTI
-60 RSTVVNVDQSSVD
+60 NVDQGGLD
-73 WLRGPSSDIWDRI
+73 WLRGPSNDIWDRI
-86 RKGFAMPDLEGT
+86 RRGFAMQDLEGT

-103 TQWYAARPDY
+103 TQWYAQRPEY

-149 AFNPQAEST
+149 AFNPQAQST

-171 GKTYNLKQNMFR
+171 GRSYNLKQNMFR

-188 VLASTDAALDYLQRL
+188 VLASTDAALDYLARL
-203 YDMFGDWQLALAAYN
+203 YDMFGDWHLALAAYN

-240 ASLTMP
+240 ASLPMP
-246 TETRYYVPKLQAVKN
+246 NETRYYVPKLQAVKN
-261 IIANPAAYGVRLP
+261 IIANPAAYNVKLP

-288 RDIDVALAAK
+288 RDIDVNLAAK
-298 LANMPLD
+298 LADMSVE

-322 ANPQILLPFENA
+322 SNPQILLPFDNA

-351 TTVTVDSRERVES
+351 SAVTVDSRERIEA

-372 VDTLREINR
+372 ADTLREINS

-394 MIPRTERHDQDISA
+394 MIPRSGRHDQDISA
-408 SLVDT
+408 TLADS
-413 AMLAVEPD
+413 AMLAMEPD
-421 VPDAK
+421 LPDAR
-426 RVVVRAGRK
+426 RVVVRASRR
-435 DTVSTVARRY
+435 DTVASVARRY
-445 GVSVKQVQSWNK
+445 GVSAGQVQSWNK
-457 LSGSKLVAGQSLVL
+457 LSGTKLVAGQSLVL
-471 MLRPNSAAAM
+471 MVPVRGAGAVRAARAEQAD

-486 GDEDDTPAKAA
+486 EHSERAERSSK
-497 PHGKSGG
+497 GG
-504 KTQAVAKSEKSDKV
+504 IVRT
-518 EKSSRSAKSANAEP
+518 SAKGKAEP
-532 RKRVVVEA
+532 RKRITVEA
-540 SPHGSTSKSS
+540 SSRHTAAKAAP
-550 GKSATRESKSSP
+550 ARAARESKPGP
-562 TPATKSKSSRA
+562 TVKASAKAGTKGAKAR
-573 Q
+573 

>member
-1 MRFGRFLAVVA
+1 MKIGRLLAVVA

-20 ASTPT
+20 AGTPT
-25 PPAGEL
+25 PPTGDAAGATTAQNST
-31 SGTPTAL
+31 SG
-38 ESGPKKDPLN
+38 KKDPLN
-48 TLNSTGRAGTLS
+48 TLGRDKKAASGTS
-60 RSTVVNVDQSSVD
+60 VINVDQDGLD
-73 WLRGPSSDIWDRI
+73 WFKSPSNDIWARI
-86 RKGFAMPDLEGT
+86 RRGFAMQDLEGT

-103 TQWYAARPDY
+103 TQWYAQRPEY

-149 AFNPQAEST
+149 AFNPQAQSS

-171 GKTYNLKQNMFR
+171 GKSYNLKQNMFR

-188 VLASTDAALDYLQRL
+188 VLASTDAALDYLARL

-240 ASLTMP
+240 ASLSMP
-246 TETRYYVPKLQAVKN
+246 NETRYYVPKLQAVKN
-261 IIANPAAYGVRLP
+261 IIANPKQYGVKLP

-288 RDIDVALAAK
+288 RDIDVSLAAK
-298 LANMPLD
+298 LANMSLE

-322 ANPQILLPFENA
+322 ANPQILLPFDNA

-351 TTVTVDSRERVES
+351 TAVTVDNRERLES

-372 VDTLREINR
+372 ADTLREINS
-381 IPKGMRLKAGSTV
+381 IPRGMRLKAGSTV
-394 MIPRTERHDQDISA
+394 MIPRSGQHDRDISA
-408 SLVDT
+408 TLADN
-413 AMLAVEPD
+413 AMMAVEPD

-426 RVVVRAGRK
+426 RIVVRAGRR
-435 DTVSTVARRY
+435 DTVATVAHRY
-445 GVSVKQVQSWNK
+445 GVSAGQVQSWNK
-457 LSGSKLVAGQSLVL
+457 LSGTKLVAGQSLVL
-471 MLRPNSAAAM
+471 MVRPGSAAAT
-481 RAERA
+481 RSIRPDR
-486 GDEDDTPAKAA
+486 DEDEPPVARASARGKGKVEGHKRAVAEAAPRKSADKASAKPAGKSAAVTAKAPKEAKAA
-497 PHGKSGG
+497 PAKASAKATKGGKS
-504 KTQAVAKSEKSDKV
+504 
-518 EKSSRSAKSANAEP
+518 
-532 RKRVVVEA
+532 
-540 SPHGSTSKSS
+540 H
-550 GKSATRESKSSP
+550 
-562 TPATKSKSSRA
+562 
-573 Q
+573 

>member
-1 MRFGRFLAVVA
+1 MA
-12 CATLLAAC
+12 
-20 ASTPT
+20 
-25 PPAGEL
+25 
-31 SGTPTAL
+31 GTPTAL
-38 ESGPKKDPLN
+38 ESGPAKDPLN
-48 TLNSTGRAGTLS
+48 TLNSTGRAGSLS
-60 RSTVVNVDQSSVD
+60 RANVVNVDQSSVD
-73 WLRGPSSDIWDRI
+73 WLRGPSNDIWDRI

-171 GKTYNLKQNMFR
+171 GKSYNLKQNMFR

-188 VLASTDAALDYLQRL
+188 VLASTDAALDYLSRL

-246 TETRYYVPKLQAVKN
+246 NETRYYVPKLQAVKN
-261 IIANPAAYGVRLP
+261 IIANPAAYGVKLP

-322 ANPQILLPFENA
+322 ANPQILLPFDNA

-341 NTYRGGLSSW
+341 NTYRGGLSTW
-351 TTVTVDSRERVES
+351 TAISVDSRERVEA

-372 VDTLREINR
+372 ADTLREINR

-394 MIPRTERHDQDISA
+394 MIPRTERHDQDVSA

-426 RVVVRAGRK
+426 RVVVKAGRK
-435 DTVSTVARRY
+435 DTVVSVARRY
-445 GVSVKQVQSWNK
+445 GVSPRQVQSWNK

-471 MLRPNSAAAM
+471 MVRPNSAAAA
-481 RAERA
+481 RAER
-486 GDEDDTPAKAA
+486 GDDGDDTPARGAA
-497 PHGKSGG
+497 QGKSHGK
-504 KTQAVAKSEKSDKV
+504 TVAAKSEKTSKSTKS
-518 EKSSRSAKSANAEP
+518 EKAEKAEP
-532 RKRVVVEA
+532 RKHVVVEA
-540 SPHGSTSKSS
+540 SPRKGTAKSTSKPAPAAPA
-550 GKSATRESKSSP
+550 KPAAAKSS
-562 TPATKSKSSRA
+562 KGHSR
-573 Q
+573 

>member
-1 MRFGRFLAVVA
+1 MKIGRLLAVVA
-12 CATLLAAC
+12 CAALLAAC

-25 PPAGEL
+25 PPDADANGA
-31 SGTPTAL
+31 TAQTARRQ
-38 ESGPKKDPLN
+38 DPLN
-48 TLNSTGRAGTLS
+48 SLSDKSALASTTTINA
-60 RSTVVNVDQSSVD
+60 DQGGLD
-73 WLRGPSSDIWDRI
+73 WLRGPSNDIWDRI
-86 RKGFAMPDLEGT
+86 RRGFAMQDLEGT

-103 TQWYAARPDY
+103 TQWYAQRPEY

-149 AFNPQAEST
+149 AFNPQAQST

-171 GKTYNLKQNMFR
+171 GKSYNLKQNMFR

-203 YDMFGDWQLALAAYN
+203 YDMFGDWHLALAAYN

-246 TETRYYVPKLQAVKN
+246 NETRYYVPKLQAVKN
-261 IIANPAAYGVRLP
+261 IIANPAVYGVRLP

-288 RDIDVALAAK
+288 RDIDVNLAAK
-298 LANMPLD
+298 LADMTLE

-322 ANPQILLPFENA
+322 SNPQILLPFDNA

-351 TTVTVDSRERVES
+351 TAVTVDGRERVES
-364 LAARLNVD
+364 LAARLNID
-372 VDTLREINR
+372 ADTLREINS

-394 MIPRTERHDQDISA
+394 MIPRSGRHDQDISA
-408 SLVDT
+408 SLADN
-413 AMLAVEPD
+413 AMLAMEPD
-421 VPDAK
+421 LPDAR
-426 RVVVRAGRK
+426 RVVVRATRR
-435 DTVSTVARRY
+435 DTVASVARRY
-445 GVSVKQVQSWNK
+445 GVSPGQVQSWNK
-457 LSGSKLVAGQSLVL
+457 LSGTKLVAGQSLVL
-471 MLRPNSAAAM
+471 MVPVRGAGAVRAARAEQAD
-481 RAERA
+481 RAEREDRAERGSKGGIVRVSAQGGKQA
-486 GDEDDTPAKAA
+486 G
-497 PHGKSGG
+497 HGK
-504 KTQAVAKSEKSDKV
+504 
-518 EKSSRSAKSANAEP
+518 AEP
-532 RKRVVVEA
+532 RKRITVDA
-540 SPHGSTSKSS
+540 SPRRGGKAAPAKVTREARSGPVVKASAKSS
-550 GKSATRESKSSP
+550 AKGKTR
-562 TPATKSKSSRA
+562 
-573 Q
+573 